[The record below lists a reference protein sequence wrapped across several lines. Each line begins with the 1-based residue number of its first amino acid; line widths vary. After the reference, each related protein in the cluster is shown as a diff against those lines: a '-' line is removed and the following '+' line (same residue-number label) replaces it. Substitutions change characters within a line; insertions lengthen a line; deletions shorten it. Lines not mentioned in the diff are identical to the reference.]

1 MRGHI
6 RRAEVQAVAMAALRA
21 VAAAGADGCAVLVQA
36 NAPAMVAAVMKRHDG
51 ADADALQ
58 ADGCATLAAVVAS
71 GDAGSA
77 AVSQAADGVEVL
89 VGALLRRGVA
99 DADAG
104 TDGRKALAQLVEATP
119 RCGSGWSAR
128 TGRSFWVV

>member
-1 MRGHI
+1 
-6 RRAEVQAVAMAALRA
+6 MAALRA

-71 GDAGSA
+71 GDAGAA
-77 AVSQAADGVEVL
+77 AVAKAADGVEVL

-104 TDGRKALAQLVEATP
+104 AEGRKALVQLVEADP
-119 RCGSGWSAR
+119 ALRKRVERANGAKFLG
-128 TGRSFWVV
+128 